1 MEKKFASSVP
11 VQVERNGSIRVLNYG
26 AREATEA
33 EIAEAWK
40 GASMSEQG
48 DVPTDDFERS
58 HKYVYYSVR
67 VPMAQWNY
75 GGIINAIV
83 RDKYRTDEMEA
94 INNNMAAI
102 NAVFMQTLVTGGLVE
117 AIKFLRESA
126 DAAETETFRDMQEWR
141 ALAKREA
148 RNVLKMY

>member
-1 MEKKFASSVP
+1 MEKKFASEVP

-33 EIAEAWK
+33 EITEAWK

-48 DVPTDDFERS
+48 DVPMDDFVRS

-126 DAAETETFRDMQEWR
+126 DAVETETFREMQEWR

>member
-1 MEKKFASSVP
+1 MEKKFASEVP

-40 GASMSEQG
+40 GASTSELG
-48 DVPTDDFERS
+48 DVPTDDFVRS

-75 GGIINAIV
+75 GGIVNAIV
-83 RDKYRTDEMEA
+83 RDKYRADEMEA

-126 DAAETETFRDMQEWR
+126 DAADAETFRDMQEWR

-148 RNVLKMY
+148 RSVLKMY

>member
-1 MEKKFASSVP
+1 MEKKFASEVP

-40 GASMSEQG
+40 GASTSGLG
-48 DVPTDDFERS
+48 DVPTDDFVRS

-75 GGIINAIV
+75 GGIVNAIV
-83 RDKYRTDEMEA
+83 RDKYRADEMEA

-126 DAAETETFRDMQEWR
+126 DAADAETFRDMQEWR

-148 RNVLKMY
+148 RSILKMY